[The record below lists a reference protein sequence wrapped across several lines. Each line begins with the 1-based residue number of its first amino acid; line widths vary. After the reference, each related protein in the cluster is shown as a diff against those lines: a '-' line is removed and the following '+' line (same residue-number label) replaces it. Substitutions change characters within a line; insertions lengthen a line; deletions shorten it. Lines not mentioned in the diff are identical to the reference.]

1 MTVNNR
7 VFIDT
12 LVFKL
17 QQSSLNNICLYNIR
31 RWHTT
36 SNIQLYEVYGIE
48 IDSYVNYKT
57 RAMDIKLL
65 NIVVRNNVILC
76 VRIYDYAYG
85 QGTQLI
91 QLKANLDQ

>member
-17 QQSSLNNICLYNIR
+17 QQSSLNNSCLYNIR

-65 NIVVRNNVILC
+65 DIVVRNNVILC
-76 VRIYDYAYG
+76 VRIYD
-85 QGTQLI
+85 
-91 QLKANLDQ
+91 

>member
-1 MTVNNR
+1 M
-7 VFIDT
+7 
-12 LVFKL
+12 
-17 QQSSLNNICLYNIR
+17 
-31 RWHTT
+31 
-36 SNIQLYEVYGIE
+36 YEVYGIE